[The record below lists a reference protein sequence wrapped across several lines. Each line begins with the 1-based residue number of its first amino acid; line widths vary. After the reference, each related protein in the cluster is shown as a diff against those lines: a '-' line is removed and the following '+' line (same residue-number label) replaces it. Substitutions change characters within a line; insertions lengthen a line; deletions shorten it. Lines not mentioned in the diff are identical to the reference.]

1 MKFQSKY
8 SANEYWNDILLH
20 DHEHASD
27 VIPLAGPKFLWDAR
41 FPNNV
46 ILSDNVVTSWFDLYQ
61 NTLIN
66 QYFGEDVTKAPTY
79 ETVSG
84 SQTIDYNGINNY
96 LTAYPLGETSTNFT
110 ILVVATDLQ
119 NNLADNSGTILYSFM
134 NSFGEINISY
144 IAENQIG
151 ISSGEVQLGVFIAYP
166 AQVIA
171 IRVTDVVDVGTFA
184 QAWVNGG
191 TAENVAIPIG
201 GGLQYL
207 QIGGIPGSY
216 YLDGNVPWVAYY
228 DIALSDVDLNTALS
242 YVGSNFGIPIT
253 PVS

>member
-20 DHEHASD
+20 DHEHALD
-27 VIPLAGPKFLWDAR
+27 VTPLAGPKFLWDAR

-61 NTLIN
+61 NTLMN

-84 SQTIDYNGINNY
+84 SQTIGYNGINNY
-96 LTAYPLGETSTNFT
+96 LTAYPINEISTSLT
-110 ILVVATDLQ
+110 ILVVATNLQ
-119 NNLADNSGTILYSFM
+119 DNLAANSGTILYSFM
-134 NSFGEINISY
+134 SNIGDITISY

-151 ISSGEVQLGVFIAYP
+151 ISSGGVQLGVFIAYP

-171 IRVTDVVDVGTFA
+171 IRITDGDNGAFA

-191 TAENVAIPIG
+191 TAENVAISIG

-228 DIALSDVDLNTALS
+228 DTALSDVDLNTALS